1 MGSET
6 VVLKIPKTGGIILF
20 LVGLVIMVLALPP
33 RVRAEDRAL
42 LVGVGRYAQLDERLS
57 GVSVDIRMMTEFARI
72 LGFESSAIKV
82 LEHENASTPAVVA
95 AVENWLIEGVGPEDR
110 VLFYFSGHGSQIP
123 DDSEDESDAF
133 DEVLLLYDAAIAQQ
147 GRKQTLTGVLVDDD
161 FNAML
166 ARMTSRNIFVILD
179 ACHSGSATRSL
190 RLNPR
195 AFTLDDAQ
203 VKFFSYSPHLAAA
216 GGRGRF
222 DVMEPAKPG
231 AADANYVVLA
241 ACRDDE
247 KTVATAQGSIFTLG
261 LRQVVRSA
269 AMAGN
274 DITPAELK
282 REATRFIREQLRSDT
297 LRFHPQIAGN
307 TDLQKR
313 PLQLVSLEAGSG
325 FVRQEMETLV
335 QKSNQTVWIELNK
348 RCFET
353 GDALEISLWIP
364 EPGYLN
370 IVSINAVDQGT
381 ILFPNQYH
389 PRNAVDRGRLTIPG
403 GHRHYALMADGHTG
417 PHQITA
423 FLTRSPLNA
432 YENGFR
438 TATDVLARLSPN
450 STRSLVLRQKQE
462 ELAAGSITTRI
473 RKEGQCR

>member
-1 MGSET
+1 MIS
-6 VVLKIPKTGGIILF
+6 F
-20 LVGLVIMVLALPP
+20 LVGLAFMVLAVTT
-33 RVRAEDRAL
+33 RAQAEDRAL

-57 GVSVDIRMMTEFARI
+57 GVSLDIQMMTEFARI

-82 LEHENASTPAVVA
+82 LEHENASTRQVVA
-95 AVENWLIEGVGPEDR
+95 AVEDWLIKGVGPEDR

-123 DDSEDESDAF
+123 DDSRDENDAF
-133 DEVLLLYDAAIAQQ
+133 DEVLLLYDAAIEQE
-147 GRKQTLTGVLVDDD
+147 GRTPTLTGVLVDDD

-166 ARMTSRNIFVILD
+166 ARMSSRNIYVILD

-195 AFTLDDAQ
+195 AFAVAEAQ
-203 VKFFSYSPHLAAA
+203 VKFFSYSPHLEAA

-222 DVMEPAKPG
+222 DVMDPPRPG
-231 AADANYVVLA
+231 AADDNYVVLT

-274 DITPAELK
+274 DITPVELK
-282 REATRFIREQLRSDT
+282 RQATRFIREQMRSDT

-307 TDLQKR
+307 AELQKR
-313 PLQLVSLEAGSG
+313 PLQLVALGAGGG
-325 FVRQEMETLV
+325 FVRREMETLV
-335 QKSNQTVWIELNK
+335 QKSNQIVWIKLNK

-353 GDALEISLWIP
+353 GDDLEISLWIP

-370 IVSINAVDQGT
+370 IISIDAADQGT

-389 PRNAVDRGRLTIPG
+389 PRNAVGRGRLTIPG
-403 GHRHYALMADGHTG
+403 GHQHYALMADGQTG

-423 FLTRSPLNA
+423 FLTRSPLNTHK
-432 YENGFR
+432 NGFR

-450 STRSLVLRQKQE
+450 ATRSLALRQKQE
-462 ELAAGSITTRI
+462 GLAAGSITTHVR
-473 RKEGQCR
+473 REGQCR